1 MPVNVCSIKL
11 SEPKYCRP
19 SSLRWSLTQM
29 ADRNE
34 NGNYKNYKHNLQENW
49 KGVCLRRQQWGTAKE
64 RVRRQRVLWL
74 LCEEGRGCCLE
85 RECLREELLPHPC
98 SQDGSGFMSGA
109 LVVPPLSSIVS
120 PHSQGQLPS
129 LWNTELC
136 PVQLRHKC
144 PWHNWVLGWS
154 TNPSLG
160 PQYIFSQ
167 DSTHFITFYTTHTIH
182 NTNIHSTHN
191 THCTHTI

>member
-85 RECLREELLPHPC
+85 RECLRGELLPHPC

-109 LVVPPLSSIVS
+109 LVVPSLFYCVPSQPRPAPQLVKHGVMSRSAKAQMPLA
-120 PHSQGQLPS
+120 
-129 LWNTELC
+129 
-136 PVQLRHKC
+136 
-144 PWHNWVLGWS
+144 
-154 TNPSLG
+154 
-160 PQYIFSQ
+160 
-167 DSTHFITFYTTHTIH
+167 
-182 NTNIHSTHN
+182 
-191 THCTHTI
+191 